1 MRRRL
6 APLLAAAVLL
16 AGCDAP
22 QLSGIAAGLET
33 NMNAPQGP
41 PLANPADATFA
52 FEPFPGI
59 PGNVGDDLLR
69 RIWQHAEREGIQ
81 VVKRPGGSA
90 LFTVEGTL
98 TAVSNDTNSLIIY
111 VFDIKD
117 VTGRR
122 LHRISGRQRSQES
135 EGDPWSSVASGDL
148 DEMARRVVALINAW
162 LHADA

>member
-1 MRRRL
+1 MIKRAGL
-6 APLLAAAVLL
+6 LLLLPLVL

-22 QLSGIAAGLET
+22 QLTGIAAGFEK
-33 NMNAPQGP
+33 NMSAPQR
-41 PLANPADATFA
+41 PLTDPATATFA

-69 RIWQHAEREGIQ
+69 RIWLHAEREGIQ
-81 VVKRPGGSA
+81 VVKRPGGPA
-90 LFTVEGTL
+90 RFHVQGTL
-98 TAVSNDTNSLIIY
+98 TAVSNDTNSLVIY

-122 LHRISGRQRSQES
+122 LHRISGRQRSNDSQ
-135 EGDPWSSVASGDL
+135 GDPWSSIESGDL
-148 DEMARRVVALINAW
+148 DLIAVRLTALINAW